1 MARIA
6 GIENGYLESP
16 VPSWAVIETE
26 LTKGL
31 FEVPTYLCSRY
42 TVRFNQSHRTLTVQP
57 SRGSVKACRRIWRPR
72 ANLRPVQT
80 RKLIR
85 GAFAL
90 TLLATAC
97 SKGEDP
103 AKKVVASPSPSPKP
117 VYCPL
122 TGTETS
128 RDFDTQLPALAVKI
142 ENSVASRPQ
151 AGLSSA
157 DIVYEELAEGG
168 ITRFLAIFQCATN
181 SNLGPVRSA
190 RSVDPDILLEY
201 APVLFAHSGAN
212 PVVLNKVQTTK
223 GVIDLRHGA
232 NGEAYHREK
241 GRAAPHNLFTSI
253 AKIRALKAASEA
265 RGVPTSSF
273 VFAPTLTATAPP
285 TPPPASSK
293 SPAAKNSTPPSPS
306 PSVVPPGTSVT
317 FSYSSAIN
325 SLKYVYDSA
334 GGGYLRFH
342 GEMPHKSVSGEQIRA
357 VNVIVLKVR
366 VTQGKIKDAAGNS
379 SPEISVTGT
388 GEAVVLRGG
397 VSVIGSWRRTELK
410 NRTTILDAAGKPIPL
425 LPGNIW
431 IHLVPAEQQVSVQ

>member
-1 MARIA
+1 M
-6 GIENGYLESP
+6 
-16 VPSWAVIETE
+16 
-26 LTKGL
+26 
-31 FEVPTYLCSRY
+31 
-42 TVRFNQSHRTLTVQP
+42 
-57 SRGSVKACRRIWRPR
+57 WRLR

-80 RKLIR
+80 PKLIR
-85 GAFAL
+85 CVLAL

-97 SKGEDP
+97 SKGEEP
-103 AKKVVASPSPSPKP
+103 AKKVVASPSPSPQP

-142 ENSVASRPQ
+142 ENSVPSRPQ

-201 APVLFAHSGAN
+201 APVLFAYSGAN
-212 PVVLNKVQTTK
+212 PLVLNKVQTTT

-253 AKIRALKAASEA
+253 AEIRALKAATEA
-265 RGVPTSSF
+265 RGAPTSSF
-273 VFAPTLTATAPP
+273 VFAPTVTATA
-285 TPPPASSK
+285 
-293 SPAAKNSTPPSPS
+293 SPS
-306 PSVVPPGTSVT
+306 PSQSPSQTILPPGTSVK
-317 FSYSSAIN
+317 FSYSSPAN
-325 SLKYVYDSA
+325 ALKYTYDPSA
-334 GGGYLRFH
+334 GGYLRFH
-342 GEMPHKSVSGEQIRA
+342 GETPHKSVSGEHIRA
-357 VNVIVLKVR
+357 VNVIILKVK
-366 VTQGKIKDAAGNS
+366 VTQGKIRDAAGNF

-397 VSVIGSWRRTELK
+397 VSVIGSWRRAELK
-410 NRTTILDAAGKPIPL
+410 DRTTILDASGKPIPL

-431 IHLVPAEQQVSVQ
+431 IHLVPVGQQVSVL